1 MAIEGIR
8 YPSDLQVDADT
19 DYFKVEILSYI
30 RNKEGLAAGT
40 NNTAA
45 LKAETNILLPMPSN
59 IQDANAVSWG
69 EDKMNQ
75 IVAGA
80 LTGTYNMMGMDPAQ
94 VLKGNFDQVTDAFR
108 TGLKGTG
115 LEGTDISRL
124 ITQQLAAEAVNVFGG
139 NVSIDQIK
147 ARQDG
152 EIFNPNLELLFNGVT
167 LRDFRF
173 SFKMTPRDEKER
185 DNVVKIIRTFK
196 KYMAASTGGES
207 GNKLYLQTPNVFKL
221 AYKKGSQDHPFL
233 HRFKDCALKGVSV
246 NYTGE
251 NVYATYYD
259 GTPISVI
266 LDLNFQELTPI
277 YNEDYDSP
285 ETAASNLGVGY

>member
-19 DYFKVEILSYI
+19 DYFKVQVLSYT
-30 RNKEGLAAGT
+30 RKGLIDGADTTG
-40 NNTAA
+40 
-45 LKAETNILLPMPSN
+45 KVSGVSNILLPMPSN
-59 IQDANAVSWG
+59 IQDANTVSWG
-69 EDKMNQ
+69 EEKMNA
-75 IVAGA
+75 ITAGA
-80 LTGTYNMMGMDPAQ
+80 INVLDKTQTLNFNDPIPAQ
-94 VLKGNFDQVTDAFR
+94 LADIGKAIYGALDKAGLDPQTASNLFR
-108 TGLKGTG
+108 
-115 LEGTDISRL
+115 S
-124 ITQQLAAEAVNVFGG
+124 QLSAEAVNIFGA
-139 NVSIDQIK
+139 NVSIDQIL
-147 ARQDG
+147 ARQNG
-152 EIFNPNLELLFNGVT
+152 QIFNPNLELLFNGVT